1 MDIHMEV
8 MDIMEVMEVM
18 EDMEVIEVMQVTT
31 LASVQQKPRPMLSHG
46 MEHMDME
53 STSQ

>member
-8 MDIMEVMEVM
+8 MDIMEVMQVM
-18 EDMEVIEVMQVTT
+18 QVIEVMQVTT

-46 MEHMDME
+46 MEYMDME